1 MKVTEVF
8 LRNKYFPFAGIV
20 IEWLYYVITLLKKR
34 EHDAMSRL
42 VYQTLRENVV
52 DAIREKI
59 LKRELEPG
67 ARIVEKELSEEFGVS
82 RGPIREALRQ
92 LEQEGIIE
100 YTRNVG
106 CSVKRVTIKDLYEIY
121 LLRST
126 YEVLAVRM
134 CAGRMEESDIAEME
148 NILEKMDDP
157 AMGYAKISSYD
168 RMFHKRIV
176 DRANSERLSK
186 VWTDLDYGS
195 VVEFYMGNFD
205 EKEIAQRQYLIH
217 KELLDACK
225 TKEAEVICGAI
236 SRHYM
241 ASVSRFLEKEG
252 IKEEEFCFWQ
262 RPYM

>member
-1 MKVTEVF
+1 
-8 LRNKYFPFAGIV
+8 
-20 IEWLYYVITLLKKR
+20 
-34 EHDAMSRL
+34 MSKL

-67 ARIVEKELSEEFGVS
+67 VRIIEKDLSEEFGVS

-106 CSVKRVTIKDLYEIY
+106 CSVKKVTIKDLYEIY

-134 CAGRMEESDIAEME
+134 CAGRIEAEDIAKME
-148 NILEKMDDP
+148 KILSRMNDP
-157 AMGYAKISSYD
+157 AIGYAEISSYD
-168 RMFHKRIV
+168 HMFHKIIV
-176 DRANSERLSK
+176 DKGESERLSK

-195 VVEFYMGNFD
+195 VIEFYIGNFD
-205 EKEIAQRQYLIH
+205 EKEIAKRQYSIH
-217 KELLDACK
+217 KKLLDACK
-225 TKEAEVICGAI
+225 TSDAEVICRAI
-236 SRHYM
+236 SHHYM
-241 ASVSRFLEKEG
+241 ASVARFTEKEG
-252 IKEEEFCFWQ
+252 IKEEQFCFWKIV
-262 RPYM
+262 